1 MIDPFIY
8 EQMKQWEKQRKKIIE
23 ERNHIL
29 KNTVNRIPN
38 NINLL
43 KHYADKTE
51 EYLKS
56 KNIDVE
62 YIATKYDVDLRR
74 TLPLYDCLIDEE
86 RVEYG
91 VYEYVYVVRDGK
103 SFKELYT
110 LETIDEAIEKI
121 LSINN
126 SSYTTDVIKKHY
138 WDLETE

>member
-103 SFKELYT
+103 SFK
-110 LETIDEAIEKI
+110 
-121 LSINN
+121 
-126 SSYTTDVIKKHY
+126 
-138 WDLETE
+138 

>member
-91 VYEYVYVVRDGK
+91 VYEYEYVVRDGK

-110 LETIDEAIEKI
+110 FETIDEAIEKV
-121 LSINN
+121 LSIND
-126 SSYTTDVIKKHY
+126 SSYTKDVIKKHY